1 VSLVECSPA
10 TPIAIQ
16 MAGLLCESD
25 AAELE
30 EILRR
35 WIAEAPTG
43 ALRRQ
48 YQAFAAQLLE
58 LKHALAE
65 MPVVPTR
72 RELEFQLTLMLQLAA
87 SGPSPVQ
94 R

>member
-1 VSLVECSPA
+1 VSPVECSSA

-25 AAELE
+25 RAELE

-35 WIAEAPTG
+35 WIAEAPTA

-48 YQAFAAQLLE
+48 YQRFGAKLLE
-58 LKHALAE
+58 LKQALGE

-87 SGPSPVQ
+87 SSPEPA
-94 R
+94 RG